1 MAPRPNW
8 KGYLKLSLVS
18 CPVALFPATTTS
30 ERVSFRT
37 LNRAT
42 GNRVRRQFVD
52 EQTSEPVETED
63 QIKGYEVAKGEFI
76 QIEDDEL
83 KSVQIESNHTIDIEQ
98 FVPRSDVD
106 QLYLD
111 TPYYLTPTDRV
122 GEEAFA
128 VIRDAMRAEKVV
140 GLARV
145 VLFRRERILMLEPRA
160 KGIVATS
167 LHFAN
172 EVHAASGL
180 FRRDPRPRAAQADAG
195 ARHPHHREDDGHFE
209 PEQFED
215 RYENALIEL
224 IRSKQKGMP
233 IKPQPTHRQT
243 NVINLMDALR
253 RSVEGA
259 GAEAAKAS
267 APSASRP
274 RSRRPRKPRPRRRRR
289 KRARRRAP
297 RARRA
302 RPGDAG
308 RIHGQQL
315 ASRVPRQARLHAHQ
329 GAARSAQAQQRATC
343 SSCTSTPRAACT
355 TTCAWSSTACSR
367 AGPSPGARA
376 SPGRQAP
383 RGAHR
388 GPSARLRR
396 VRGPHPRGRV
406 RRRQRDRLGPRALVD
421 RGRPAPAAGQGP
433 LVVDLDGSKLKG
445 RWHLVHMKGRD
456 RARQGELAADQGRGR
471 ARDGGRRRPSCW
483 RRSRAR
489 SRPGARSRTLAR
501 AR

>member
-63 QIKGYEVAKGEFI
+63 QIKGYEIAKGEFI

-83 KSVQIESNHTIDIEQ
+83 KSIQIESNHTIDIEK

-128 VIRDAMRAEKVV
+128 VIRDAMRAGKVV

-145 VLFRRERILMLEPRA
+145 VLFRRERILMLEPRT
-160 KGIVATS
+160 KGLVATS

-172 EVHAASGL
+172 EVHAASGYFDEIPDL
-180 FRRDPRPRAAQADAG
+180 DLPKQMLELATHIIGKMSGR
-195 ARHPHHREDDGHFE
+195 FE
-209 PEQFED
+209 PERFED

-259 GAEAAKAS
+259 GAEGAKGAAEPEPARKAAAKEPAAKA
-267 APSASRP
+267 
-274 RSRRPRKPRPRRRRR
+274 
-289 KRARRRAP
+289 
-297 RARRA
+297 
-302 RPGDAG
+302 
-308 RIHGQQL
+308 
-315 ASRVPRQARLHAHQ
+315 
-329 GAARSAQAQQRATC
+329 
-343 SSCTSTPRAACT
+343 
-355 TTCAWSSTACSR
+355 
-367 AGPSPGARA
+367 
-376 SPGRQAP
+376 RQAP
-383 RGAHR
+383 RAKGK
-388 GPSARLRR
+388 ARK
-396 VRGPHPRGRV
+396 
-406 RRRQRDRLGPRALVD
+406 
-421 RGRPAPAAGQGP
+421 AG
-433 LVVDLDGSKLKG
+433 
-445 RWHLVHMKGRD
+445 
-456 RARQGELAADQGRGR
+456 
-471 ARDGGRRRPSCW
+471 
-483 RRSRAR
+483 
-489 SRPGARSRTLAR
+489 
-501 AR
+501 